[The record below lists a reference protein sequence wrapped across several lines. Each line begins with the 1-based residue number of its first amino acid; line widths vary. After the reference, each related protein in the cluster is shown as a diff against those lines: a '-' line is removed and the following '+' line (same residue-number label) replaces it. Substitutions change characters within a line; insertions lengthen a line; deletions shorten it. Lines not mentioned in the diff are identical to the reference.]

1 MKDAKGHGSDP
12 HDAFGDHL
20 AGIKERMQ
28 GKVVQAR
35 KPQPG
40 EDGFRDNPAHTSG
53 IADAGRAAAFAA
65 AKDKQAALEAESSRT
80 GAIMRTFPS
89 HPNGLT
95 PDHVRATSE
104 WRAAKAASDAAF
116 AKLRNF
122 NGAFVKTFEKELKA
136 ERMARNAARMK
147 K

>member
-1 MKDAKGHGSDP
+1 MKDAKGHGSD
-12 HDAFGDHL
+12 
-20 AGIKERMQ
+20 
-28 GKVVQAR
+28 
-35 KPQPG
+35 
-40 EDGFRDNPAHTSG
+40 AHGSG
-53 IADAGRAAAFAA
+53 IEDAGRAAAYAA

-80 GAIMRTFPS
+80 SAIMRTFPS

-104 WRAAKAASDAAF
+104 WKAAKAATDTAF

-122 NGAFVKTFEKELKA
+122 NGAFVKSFAKEIKA

-147 K
+147 